1 MLGSNFEMFK
11 NVSAPDNLGVEKLFK
26 FLERIG
32 FVDSMKDPVQFKEW
46 LENLTF
52 EEFQEHLIRINGIIR
67 EIPISKRE
75 IDGSKVLVG
84 SEMGIEFLPPEDA
97 DKNELLKD
105 VFEKLKHIPNIQ
117 DQGLLLYLSIQYLH
131 LFKDG
136 NGRLG
141 RLLYYITRKIQKSSN
156 LDIVEM
162 RELLSHD
169 GETGKGREIFYDEV
183 IPPPQIT
190 NIVNQVAVKDI
201 LSEEFLEGNS
211 RRPFSGLEAGFK
223 INNNN
228 LSAELKKS
236 LEKILD
242 ETGGKFSFRDTIMV
256 KYMENH
262 NLLEEYEYARNETG
276 MDEKI
281 RALQKTI
288 YRYDADRLLSSIS
301 EADGNE
307 IVEIGRNIK
316 KQFILKMVDI
326 IAYPEKYPAGEQKTV
341 KDLFYGKKEE

>member
-183 IPPPQIT
+183 IPPPHIT
-190 NIVNQVAVKDI
+190 NIVNQVAVKDF
-201 LSEEFLEGNS
+201 LSEEFLQVYS
-211 RRPFSGLEAGFK
+211 RPFSGLEAGY
-223 INNNN
+223 IIENNN
-228 LSAELKKS
+228 LSPELKQV
-236 LEKILD
+236 LEKIVD
-242 ETGGKFSFRDTIMV
+242 EAGGKFSFRDIIMV

-262 NLLEEYEYARNETG
+262 NLLEKYKDKPDKTR
-276 MDEKI
+276 MDEKMG
-281 RALQKTI
+281 ALQKTV
-288 YRYDADRLLSSIS
+288 YTYEAEHLLSNLS
-301 EADGNE
+301 EVEANE
-307 IVEIGRNIK
+307 MVEIGRNVK

-341 KDLFYGKKEE
+341 KDLFYGKKRE